1 MAKQLMMVVMVVAL
15 AAGTAG
21 ATAYNDAADGN
32 WTAPATWGVGA
43 GYPDDT
49 PAQADTATVDSHVV
63 KVDADLSS
71 DLTIVLDG
79 GTLDG
84 GRDENISRQVDAAVL
99 VKSQSTVRGYKGLW
113 YPEANDNTHFNG
125 VISDFDG
132 ANTGL
137 LVFDHGWSS
146 VYLNNTNTWT
156 GGARIDDGHVYA
168 AATNAM
174 GTGGVTVTGGDR
186 VQLRVTADMGLGTGT
201 VLVNGGNST
210 NAVGLVFTV
219 PQTYGQGGNPAQ
231 PSITIGTGGQLRSG
245 YSGAL
250 DLDLTFADGSR
261 IYASRWSDNYALNLT
276 GDITI
281 TGEVEV
287 YHEGGSNATISGP
300 VSGAGRFKKT
310 GSRALILTNAGNTF
324 SGGVHVTS
332 GGTVYAQAAG
342 SLGTGDVV
350 VFGDGELELDAAGA
364 IDPNATLYLLAG
376 SAGFLDLDAD
386 NTVAGV
392 NIGGTWDTAN
402 DELQAGTGTW
412 LPGGMYTSTAP
423 GDPGN
428 PSGMDLSDYM
438 DLGGNTLTITG
449 AAALPIPEP
458 TGLGIAGLILVTLK
472 RRRQSRS

>member
-1 MAKQLMMVVMVVAL
+1 MAKQVMMVVMMVAL
-15 AAGTAG
+15 MAGTAS
-21 ATAYNDAADGN
+21 ATAYNDAASGS
-32 WTAPATWGVGA
+32 WTAPATWGAA

-49 PAQADTATVDSHVV
+49 PAQADTATVDSSNVLTN
-63 KVDADLSS
+63 VDLTS

-79 GTLDG
+79 GMLYG
-84 GRDENISRQVDAAVL
+84 ERDKNISRQIDAAIL
-99 VKSQSTVRGYKGLW
+99 VKSQSTVRGYTGLW

-137 LVFDHGWSS
+137 LVFDHAWSS
-146 VYLNNTNTWT
+146 VFLNNTNAWT
-156 GGARIDDGHVYA
+156 GGSRIDAGAVTA
-168 AATNAM
+168 TATNAM
-174 GTGGVTVTGGDR
+174 GTGGVTVNSGDR
-186 VQLRVTADMGLGTGT
+186 VALTVTADMGLGTGT
-201 VLVNGGNST
+201 VVVNGGNST
-210 NAVGLVFTV
+210 TATGLRFTV
-219 PQTYGQGGNPAQ
+219 AQTYGQGGNPAQ

-250 DLDLTFADGSR
+250 DLDLTFGDGSM
-261 IYASRWSDNYALNLT
+261 IYGSRWSDNYALNLT

-287 YHEGGSNATISGP
+287 YHDNGGNTTISGP

-310 GSRALILTNAGNTF
+310 NSRALILTHAGNTF
-324 SGGVHVTS
+324 SGGVHVMS

-364 IDPNATLYLLAG
+364 MDPNASLYLLAG
-376 SAGFLDLDAD
+376 SAGFMDLDAD

-392 NIGGTWDTAN
+392 NIGGTWDGVN
-402 DELQAGTGTW
+402 DELLVGTGTW
-412 LPGGMYTSTAP
+412 LPGGDYTSTAV

-428 PSGMDLSDYM
+428 PSGMDLSGYM
-438 DLGGNTLTITG
+438 DLGGNTLTITE
-449 AAALPIPEP
+449 AAAPIPEP
-458 TGLGIAGLILVTLK
+458 AGLGLIGLALLGLK
-472 RRRQSRS
+472 RKRSRS